1 MPSLKEVRTRI
12 ESVNSTKQITS
23 AMKMVAA
30 AKLRKSQQAI
40 GTMRPYA
47 TKLREMMQQIVAGL
61 PAGFSLP
68 QAEQREG
75 GKVLVIP
82 VTSNRG
88 LCGTFNTNVIRAAV
102 KLIADELGGHQNN
115 NDLEMLCIG
124 RKGDE
129 FFKSRKYPVTGTNN
143 GLLDKLSYES
153 VVSLAD
159 HLMNSFLKGE
169 YNRIVFVY
177 SQFRSASSQIVIAE
191 QFLPIQ
197 LPIVDETKQKSTIEY
212 LFEPDGE
219 QILNEL
225 VPKTL
230 RTQVFKIVL
239 DSLASENGAR
249 MIAMHKATDNA
260 TEMLRH
266 LKLSYNKARQAAITK
281 EILEIVAGA
290 NALE

>member
-88 LCGTFNTNVIRAAV
+88 LCGTFNTTVIRTAV
-102 KLIADELGGHQNN
+102 KLIAEEFSAQQQQNELE
-115 NDLEMLCIG
+115 LLCIG

-129 FFKSRKYPVTGTNN
+129 FFKSRKYQVSGTHNA
-143 GLLDKLSYES
+143 LLDKLSFDA
-153 VVSLAD
+153 VVKLAD
-159 HLMNSFLKGE
+159 QLMESFLSGE
-169 YNRIVFVY
+169 YNKIVFVY
-177 SQFRSASSQIVIAE
+177 SQFRSAGSQTVVTE

-197 LPIVDETKQKSTIEY
+197 LPVVDESKQKSTVEY
-212 LFEPDGE
+212 LFEPDGA
-219 QILNEL
+219 QILGEL

-230 RTQVFKIVL
+230 RTQVFKVML

-266 LKLSYNKARQAAITK
+266 LRLSYNKARQAAITK

-290 NALE
+290 NALQ

>member
-40 GTMRPYA
+40 ITMRPYA
-47 TKLREMMQQIVAGL
+47 TKLKEMMQQIVAGL
-61 PAGFSLP
+61 PADFSLP
-68 QAEQREG
+68 QAKQREG

-102 KLIADELGGHQNN
+102 KLIAEEFAEQQLNNELE
-115 NDLEMLCIG
+115 LMCIG

-129 FFKSRKYPVTGTNN
+129 FFKSRKYAVIATHNA
-143 GLLDKLSYES
+143 LLDKLSYDS
-153 VVSLAD
+153 VLRLAD
-159 HLMNSFLKGE
+159 QLMESFLNGE
-169 YNRIVFVY
+169 YSKIVFVY
-177 SQFRSASSQIVIAE
+177 SQFRSASNQKVIAE

-197 LPIVDETKQKSTIEY
+197 LPVVDETNQQSTMEY

-219 QILNEL
+219 QILSEL

-230 RTQVFKIVL
+230 RTQVFKVML

-266 LKLSYNKARQAAITK
+266 LKLSYNKARQASITK

>member
-47 TKLREMMQQIVAGL
+47 TKLKEMMQQIVGGL
-61 PAGFSLP
+61 PAGFTLP

-88 LCGTFNTNVIRAAV
+88 LCGTFNTNVIRTAA
-102 KLIADELGGHQNN
+102 KLISDELSAHQQNN
-115 NDLEMLCIG
+115 QLELMCIG

-129 FFKSRKYPVTGTNN
+129 FFKNRKYPVTATHNN
-143 GLLDKLSYES
+143 LLDKLNYES
-153 VVSLAD
+153 VAALAD
-159 HLMNSFLKGE
+159 HLMESFLNGTYDK
-169 YNRIVFVY
+169 IVFVY
-177 SQFRSASSQIVIAE
+177 SQFKSASSQMVVVE

-197 LPIVDETKQKSTIEY
+197 LPVVDESKQKATIEY
-212 LFEPDGE
+212 LFEPDGA

-230 RTQVFKIVL
+230 RTQVFKVIL

-290 NALE
+290 NALK

>member
-102 KLIADELGGHQNN
+102 KLIADEPGGHQSN

-129 FFKSRKYPVTGTNN
+129 FFKSRKYPVTGTYN

-159 HLMNSFLKGE
+159 HLMDSFLQGE

-197 LPIVDETKQKSTIEY
+197 LPVVDETKQKSTIEY